1 MAEVEEVGAFC
12 ETPAY
17 GDWVMPMV
25 QVALHVATI
34 TVAWYFRFKDSL
46 NREFIPV
53 NLDGWVTIFE
63 CNTYSLYGVIAY
75 NILYLPVIIVLEK

>member
-1 MAEVEEVGAFC
+1 M
-12 ETPAY
+12 
-17 GDWVMPMV
+17 
-25 QVALHVATI
+25 I
-34 TVAWYFRFKDSL
+34 AWYFRFKDSL

>member
-1 MAEVEEVGAFC
+1 M
-12 ETPAY
+12 
-17 GDWVMPMV
+17 
-25 QVALHVATI
+25 I
-34 TVAWYFRFKDSL
+34 AWYFRFKDSL

-63 CNTYSLYGVIAY
+63 CNTYFLYGVIAY

>member
-1 MAEVEEVGAFC
+1 MAMA
-12 ETPAY
+12 
-17 GDWVMPMV
+17 VMPMV
-25 QVALHVATI
+25 QYALHFGTI

-53 NLDGWVTIFE
+53 NLDGWVTIFA

-75 NILYLPVIIVLEK
+75 NILYLPVIIVSEQEH